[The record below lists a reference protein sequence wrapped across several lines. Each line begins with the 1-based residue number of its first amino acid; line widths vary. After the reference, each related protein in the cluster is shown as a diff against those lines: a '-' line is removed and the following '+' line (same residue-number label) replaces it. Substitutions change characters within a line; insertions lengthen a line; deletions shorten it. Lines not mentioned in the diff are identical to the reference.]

1 MLYLFVRHS
10 MSRTSLLQEPL
21 SIEAAFW
28 HLKLEVILT
37 STIFVDHF
45 RSESIGM
52 TNKMIPL

>member
-10 MSRTSLLQEPL
+10 MSRTSLLQEPS
-21 SIEAAFW
+21 SIEAAFR

-52 TNKMIPL
+52 ANKIIPL